1 MVGHAP
7 QELVDFIGYNPVVEL
22 RDDISAEDLIADVL
36 EHIDDYQ
43 SLVDRNRETAERLG
57 SWTVRM
63 KWLMGELNK
72 RYI

>member
-1 MVGHAP
+1 M
-7 QELVDFIGYNPVVEL
+7 VEL

-43 SLVDRNRETAERLG
+43 PLVDRNRETAERLG

-63 KWLMGELNK
+63 KWLMGELTHE
-72 RYI
+72 YCL

>member
-1 MVGHAP
+1 M
-7 QELVDFIGYNPVVEL
+7 VEL

-43 SLVDRNRETAERLG
+43 PLVDRNRATAERVG

-63 KWLMGELNK
+63 KWLMEELNK
-72 RYI
+72 RYM

>member
-1 MVGHAP
+1 MTGVQTCALP
-7 QELVDFIGYNPVVEL
+7 IL

-43 SLVDRNRETAERLG
+43 PLVDRNRATAESLG
-57 SWTVRM
+57 SWKVRM
-63 KWLMGELNK
+63 KWLMEELNK